1 MKRLLVCAAAIAA
14 AALGACA
21 DPASTTSL
29 AGKWVG
35 SITCYNMDS
44 PLSVAIDAASPGKAT
59 VAMGD
64 AGALTW
70 QAAVEFDHSVE
81 PTRLPITK
89 PSVDEA
95 PREAGIID
103 LPQYRKYALALD
115 YVLHGNIG
123 IRND

>member
-70 QAAVEFDHSVE
+70 QAAVEFDTA
-81 PTRLPITK
+81 TRAVKISSDVPMGDAQTI
-89 PSVDEA
+89 
-95 PREAGIID
+95 AGT
-103 LPQYRKYALALD
+103 LD
-115 YVLHGNIG
+115 SNSSSISGTMERQLCN
-123 IRND
+123 RFKLTRQP